1 LALSRLPTLPRLHAV
16 APAGWFRVHDAAHS
30 PLSFNPNPAGNA
42 RFSPFQRPDGSTV
55 ASLYA
60 GDSVK
65 AALMETVFHEVP
77 VPSSKA
83 ILAEHA
89 ISARRW
95 FITSIRATRPLALV
109 DLTSP
114 GLRRIGLSRSDL
126 IDTNATGYPATRNFA
141 RDLYMHFPDAQG
153 IRWVSRLYDEGIC
166 VVFWDDRIAP
176 DVLVQTSTP
185 VSVLTEPVMSEI
197 LDLVD
202 QLDMRYLSV

>member
-1 LALSRLPTLPRLHAV
+1 M
-16 APAGWFRVHDAAHS
+16 
-30 PLSFNPNPAGNA
+30 PLSFNPNPASNA
-42 RFSPFQRPDGSTV
+42 RFSPFQRADKSTV

-65 AALMETVFHEVP
+65 AALMETVFHEVS

-83 ILAEHA
+83 ILAQHA

-95 FITSIRATRPLALV
+95 VITRIEATQSLALV

-126 IDTNATGYPATRNFA
+126 IDTNATSYSTTQKFA
-141 RDLYMHFPDAQG
+141 RDLYMHFPNAQG
-153 IRWVSRLYDEGIC
+153 IRWVSRLYDEGVCI
-166 VVFWDDRIAP
+166 VLWEDRIP
-176 DVLVQTSTP
+176 SQILVQSSTA
-185 VSVLTEPVMSEI
+185 VSVLTEPTMSEI

-202 QLDMRYLSV
+202 QLDMRYLSA